1 MSDPSALLGLVVL
14 APLALA
20 VLTAVLPGRW
30 LPPVGLLGAAS
41 VAAAALALVAHV
53 AGSGAAV
60 HDLAGW
66 GSPLGIVLHA
76 DGLSAV
82 FLLLTALVGAGVTVY
97 AASDRAA
104 TGDDARFWPLWFAT
118 WAGLDAVY
126 VAGDLFNTYVALE
139 VVGIAAVGLVA
150 LGGRQAWGPA
160 LRYLLVAVLGSTLL
174 LVVVALVYAQAGT
187 LDLLVAGDR
196 LAGAGWDN
204 RWAAVL
210 LVAGL
215 GLKAA
220 LVPMHA
226 WLPPAH
232 GSAPTAVSA
241 ILSGLVVKAAFFVLV
256 RMWFWVLGPEPA
268 VAVLLGLLGS
278 LAVLWGGTMALAQQR
293 LKQVVAYS
301 TVVQMGYLFLL
312 FPLSTASAQDP
323 EALRALW
330 GGTAALAVGHGFA
343 KASLFL
349 SAGTLKSVYGTD
361 SLPALARVAR
371 PLPSVVMAMGVAS
384 VTLAGLPPSLGFA
397 GKWQLVLTSVGSGQ
411 WGWAAVVVG
420 GGLLSAAYLL
430 KPLTVMLR
438 EPQAGALPLPAS
450 RSASLPVR
458 WVPLALALV
467 PLLAGLGGPVL
478 TELVGPAVP
487 PGGGP

>member
-1 MSDPSALLGLVVL
+1 MNGTSSLLGLLVL
-14 APLALA
+14 GPLALA
-20 VLTAVLPGRW
+20 VLSTVLRDRW

-41 VAAAALALVAHV
+41 VAAATLALVVRV
-53 AGSGAAV
+53 ARSGPV
-60 HDLAGW
+60 GHDLAGW

-82 FLLLTALVGAGVTVY
+82 FLLLTALVGAGLTVH
-97 AASDRAA
+97 AASDRTAV
-104 TGDDARFWPLWFAT
+104 GGDARFWPLWFST
-118 WAGLDAVY
+118 WAGLNAVY

-150 LGGRQAWGPA
+150 LGGRTAWGPA
-160 LRYLLVAVLGSTLL
+160 LRYLLVTVLGSTLL
-174 LVVVALVYAQAGT
+174 LVVVAIVYAQTGT
-187 LDLLVAGDR
+187 LDLLVAGER
-196 LAGAGWDN
+196 LADAGQDS
-204 RWAAVL
+204 RWAALL

-232 GSAPTAVSA
+232 GSAPTVVSA
-241 ILSGLVVKAAFFVLV
+241 ILSALVVKAAFFVLV
-256 RMWFWVLGPEPA
+256 RMWFWVLGPDPA
-268 VAVLLGLLGS
+268 VALLLGLLGS

-301 TVVQMGYLFLL
+301 TVVQMGYLFLF
-312 FPLSTASAQDP
+312 FPLSAAAAHDP
-323 EALRALW
+323 EAQRALW
-330 GGTAALAVGHGFA
+330 GGMAALAVGHGFA

-361 SLPALARVAR
+361 SLAGLARVVR
-371 PLPSVVMAMGVAS
+371 PLPSVVMGMGVAS

-411 WGWAAVVVG
+411 WGWAVVVIG

-438 EPQAGALPLPAS
+438 EPQGGAPPLPAT
-450 RSASLPVR
+450 RTASLPVR
-458 WVPLALALV
+458 WMPLVLALV
-467 PLLAGLGGPVL
+467 PLLAGLAGPGLTDLVVVGAPAGGDR
-478 TELVGPAVP
+478 
-487 PGGGP
+487 

>member
-1 MSDPSALLGLVVL
+1 MNDPSTLLGLVVF
-14 APLALA
+14 APLALVPLTT
-20 VLTAVLPGRW
+20 VLRNRW
-30 LPPVGLLGAAS
+30 TPLVGMLGTAS
-41 VAAAALALVAHV
+41 VVALVLALVTHV
-53 AGSGAAV
+53 AGAGPV
-60 HDLAGW
+60 THDLAGW
-66 GSPLGIVLHA
+66 EAPLGISVRA

-82 FLLLTALVGAGVTVY
+82 FLLLTALVGAGVVVY
-97 AASDRAA
+97 AAADPAA
-104 TGDDARFWPLWFAT
+104 TGDSARFWPLWFAT
-118 WAGLDAVY
+118 WSGLNAVY

-139 VVGIAAVGLVA
+139 VVGLAAVGLVA

-160 LRYLLVAVLGSTLL
+160 LRYLMVAVLGSTLL
-174 LVVVALVYAQAGT
+174 LVVVALVYAQTGT
-187 LDLLVAGDR
+187 LDILAAGER
-196 LAGAGWDN
+196 LRVLEWDN

-241 ILSGLVVKAAFFVLV
+241 VLSGLVVKAAFFVLV
-256 RMWFWVLGPEPA
+256 RLWFWVLGPEPT
-268 VAVLLGLLGS
+268 VALLLGLLGS
-278 LAVLWGGTMALAQQR
+278 LAVVWGGTMALVQHR
-293 LKQVVAYS
+293 LKQVAAYS

-312 FPLSTASAQDP
+312 FPLTAASAQDP

-330 GGTAALAVGHGFA
+330 GGVAALAVGHGFA
-343 KASLFL
+343 KAALFL

-361 SLPALARVAR
+361 SLPELARVVR
-371 PLPSVVMAMGVAS
+371 PLPSVVMGMGVAS

-397 GKWQLVLTSVGSGQ
+397 GKWQLVVASVGSGQ
-411 WGWAAVVVG
+411 WGWAVVVVG

-430 KPLTVMLR
+430 RPLTVMLR
-438 EPQAGALPLPAS
+438 EPQGEAPPLRESRPAS
-450 RSASLPVR
+450 PRVR
-458 WVPLALALV
+458 YAPLVLGLV

-478 TELVGPAVP
+478 TELVSAGAP
-487 PGGGP
+487 PGGRP